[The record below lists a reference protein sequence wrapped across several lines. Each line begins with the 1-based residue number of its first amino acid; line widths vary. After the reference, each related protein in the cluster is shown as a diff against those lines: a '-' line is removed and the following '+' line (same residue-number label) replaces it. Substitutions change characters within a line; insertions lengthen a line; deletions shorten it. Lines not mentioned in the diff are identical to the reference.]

1 MRQKC
6 VIFGAGVWGDFAYQ
20 KLRNLFDVAVYSD
33 NNPQLWGGVKQGL
46 KIIPPDEL
54 PELVKSTGAVIFI
67 ANERHYN
74 DIARQLDG
82 LSLKYYH
89 YNAGL
94 TYTREDETW
103 YPADICPLPSY
114 RKPGPEKFSVLFVQD
129 KPCTRTNKI
138 ARALKDRGVL
148 TYCAYSRAP
157 SDEGARSFSQEF
169 PIWSYAQLLDFV
181 NRSEFD
187 IVHCSN
193 EPDIFVNVL
202 CQSNKKVIHDCHDAM
217 TIAKRVISPA
227 EEVLEYLA
235 NTCADGVMY
244 TTEEMRRILA
254 RKYHTPEE
262 LTLVVGNYPP
272 DFFESAER
280 LPKRSERDGAIHC
293 VYEGTIV
300 DSIAAKERPY
310 RFYEPLFLR
319 LAEKGVHI
327 HIYSSVFQEYL
338 KRLDKENPNIH
349 YEGNYSG
356 EDLISRMT
364 QYDLGLLPVTEA
376 GATLENGASH
386 NKIYEYLS
394 AGLPI
399 ATNISSYVSFLAGNG
414 YGSMADFASDD
425 IVSQMQKLRA
435 LTIPQD
441 FCSAHGLT
449 MDANADRILA
459 FYQKILAM
467 NV

>member
-1 MRQKC
+1 M
-6 VIFGAGVWGDFAYQ
+6 
-20 KLRNLFDVAVYSD
+20 
-33 NNPQLWGGVKQGL
+33 
-46 KIIPPDEL
+46 
-54 PELVKSTGAVIFI
+54 
-67 ANERHYN
+67 
-74 DIARQLDG
+74 
-82 LSLKYYH
+82 
-89 YNAGL
+89 
-94 TYTREDETW
+94 
-103 YPADICPLPSY
+103 
-114 RKPGPEKFSVLFVQD
+114 
-129 KPCTRTNKI
+129 
-138 ARALKDRGVL
+138 
-148 TYCAYSRAP
+148 
-157 SDEGARSFSQEF
+157 
-169 PIWSYAQLLDFV
+169 
-181 NRSEFD
+181 
-187 IVHCSN
+187 
-193 EPDIFVNVL
+193 
-202 CQSNKKVIHDCHDAM
+202 
-217 TIAKRVISPA
+217 
-227 EEVLEYLA
+227 
-235 NTCADGVMY
+235 
-244 TTEEMRRILA
+244 
-254 RKYHTPEE
+254 
-262 LTLVVGNYPP
+262 
-272 DFFESAER
+272 
-280 LPKRSERDGAIHC
+280 
-293 VYEGTIV
+293 
-300 DSIAAKERPY
+300 
-310 RFYEPLFLR
+310 
-319 LAEKGVHI
+319 
-327 HIYSSVFQEYL
+327 

>member
-138 ARALKDRGVL
+138 ARALKDRGAL

-217 TIAKRVISPA
+217 TIAKQVISPA

-244 TTEEMRRILA
+244 TTEEMRRILV

-262 LTLVVGNYPP
+262 RTLVVGNYPP
-272 DFFESAER
+272 AFFERAER
-280 LPKRSERDGAIHC
+280 LPKRSERDGEIHC

-300 DSIAAKERPY
+300 DSVAAKERPY

-364 QYDLGLLPVTEA
+364 QYDLGLAPAVVKNSA
-376 GATLENGASH
+376 QINMASL
-386 NKIYEYLS
+386 NKIYEYLM
-394 AGLPI
+394 AGLPV
-399 ATNISSYVSFLAGNG
+399 ATNIRLY
-414 YGSMADFASDD
+414 ADFLDRNRCGDTVDFESDN
-425 IVSQMQKLRA
+425 IISQLQRLCA
-435 LTIPQD
+435 ITVPHD
-441 FCSAHGLT
+441 FCSDHGLT